1 MGDMKH
7 YLFALWAATLLA
19 ALTAC
24 GGSAQSAPASGTLS
38 PTQSSVSR
46 TVPDVTGAKFQEARG
61 RDLSDFKVTI
71 VGSDGKKWKTYY
83 PDKTVVILS
92 TDPAAGT
99 VTDKADLEVRL
110 DVTEEEMRKRDE
122 EARAVAQEKIDAGN
136 AALEE
141 KNEADEAASKMA
153 NRYEFG
159 CGGSWQPSG
168 SAMVTY
174 RSLKEVWASKY
185 YSNADSCSFKI
196 NGVYASEH
204 DALFPSEQAIV
215 DMVTANGGGSSSV
228 PSREFDTVMDLCV
241 KLDRDYADKIV
252 ARMDWRKAEAT
263 AALALCPEAPHA
275 AMLQEAVSI
284 VKVSGSATY
293 TVGKDME
300 PGTYQTKPS
309 IKDCYWSRTTGG
321 GDIIANNFVGF
332 APDGVTVTVYA
343 GEGFE
348 SQRCGIWT
356 KIG

>member
-1 MGDMKH
+1 MKH
-7 YLFALWAATLLA
+7 YLSALLAATLLA

-24 GGSAQSAPASGTLS
+24 GGSAQTAPASGSPS
-38 PTQSSVSR
+38 PTQRSVSR

-83 PDKTVVILS
+83 PDSTVLILS

-99 VTDKADLEVRL
+99 VTDRGDLEVKL
-110 DVTEEEMRKRDE
+110 NVTEGDMEKRDK
-122 EARAVAQEKIDAGN
+122 EARAAAQEKIN
-136 AALEE
+136 AANAASKE
-141 KNEADEAASKMA
+141 KNKGDEAAAKMA
-153 NRYEFG
+153 KRYEFT

-168 SAMVTY
+168 SSASY

-196 NGVYASEH
+196 DGVYASEH
-204 DALFPSEQAIV
+204 PTLLPSEQAIV
-215 DMVTANGGGSSSV
+215 DIVAANGGGSSDV
-228 PSREFDTVMDLCV
+228 PSSEFDTVMDLCV

-275 AMLQEAVSI
+275 AILQDAVST

-293 TVGKDME
+293 RVGKDME

-332 APDGVTVTVYA
+332 APDGITVTVYA